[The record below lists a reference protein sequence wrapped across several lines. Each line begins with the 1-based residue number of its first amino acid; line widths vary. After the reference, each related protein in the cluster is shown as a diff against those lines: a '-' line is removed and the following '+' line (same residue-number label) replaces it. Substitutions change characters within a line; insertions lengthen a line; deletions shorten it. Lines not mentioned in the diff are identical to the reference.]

1 MSLTLYFHP
10 LSSFCQ
16 KALVALYE
24 NDTPFTPRIVDLGD
38 AQSSAEMKKLWP
50 IGKFPVLRDE
60 SMDRTVPE
68 ASIIIEHLAQHYPG
82 RTRLVPA
89 DPDLATQTRLRDRFY
104 DLYVNT
110 PIGKIVTDRLRPADK
125 KDPHGVEEA
134 RKQLRTACDMIEQD
148 IAGMGPKTW
157 AMGDVFTMADC
168 AAAPALFYANILM
181 PLRHS
186 HKSVAAY
193 LGRLMER
200 PSFGR
205 AVKEAQPYLA
215 LMPK

>member
-1 MSLTLYFHP
+1 MPLTLYFHP
-10 LSSFCQ
+10 LSSYCH
-16 KALVALYE
+16 KVLIALYE
-24 NDTPFTPRIVDLGD
+24 AGVPFAPRLVDLGNAQD
-38 AQSSAEMKKLWP
+38 AAAFKAIWP
-50 IGKFPVLRDE
+50 LGKFPVLDDGGRIVPESTTIIEYLAARHPTAALIPRDE
-60 SMDRTVPE
+60 AAAFE
-68 ASIIIEHLAQHYPG
+68 ARA
-82 RTRLVPA
+82 A
-89 DPDLATQTRLRDRFY
+89 DRFY
-104 DLYVNT
+104 DINVHNVMQAI
-110 PIGKIVTDRLRPADK
+110 IGDRLRPADK

-200 PSFGR
+200 PSFAR